1 MSARVL
7 THPQAASAAI
17 TATADATR
25 PAPMHLT
32 PRLGKYTLTGTLGEG
47 AMGVVYRAVDPH
59 IDRVVALKTI
69 RKSVLESAAG
79 NLSAAL
85 RFRNEARAVGRLSHP
100 GIVAIHEYG
109 EEAEQSYI
117 AMEYV
122 EGASLLRCTTPQQR
136 LPLED
141 VLSVMTQLLHALNY
155 AHAHGVWHRDIKPSN
170 LIVTAGGQLKVTDFG
185 IARIDA
191 TALTQDA
198 SIMGSCGYMAPECYH
213 GIELDQRVDLFAC
226 GVLLYELLTGRRP
239 FAGLPGAV
247 MHKLLHDEP
256 PQLVAA
262 GCDAAEA
269 AALAPFEPIVACAM
283 ARDRA
288 HRYPGAQEMLDALS
302 AVAARPIAPRVSV
315 AAVRRMMAPHAV
327 APSPAPAAAVATEV
341 LPPPQAPTVPAQA
354 PAVVRM
360 LPRKPQPIYRPV
372 LAPAAQAAASAIEA
386 APASLPPPA
395 SAAVLPPPSQPES
408 PPIVPAAAPP
418 TTPRHTAQF
427 EPAVLARLEALL
439 APTLGPVA
447 RVMVRRAAAKSS
459 ALGVLVARLA
469 HELPSAEERRH
480 FLALAQRAFGH
491 VEATRAETPQRNDA
505 LALPVLG
512 STPLQEAAVQRAER
526 LLMRQVGPIARW
538 MVKTARAKSASRE
551 QFIATLTEL
560 AADCV
565 DPERLLL
572 ALEEAL

>member
-7 THPQAASAAI
+7 THPYAA
-17 TATADATR
+17 TATADATL
-25 PAPMHLT
+25 PAAMRLT
-32 PRLGKYTLTGTLGEG
+32 RRLGKYTLGDTLGEG

-100 GIVAIHEYG
+100 GIVAIYEYG
-109 EEAEQSYI
+109 EEGEQSFI

-122 EGASLLRCTTPQQR
+122 EGASLLRCTAPQQR
-136 LPLED
+136 LPLAD

-191 TALTQDA
+191 AALTQDA

-247 MHKLLHDEP
+247 MHQMLHDEP
-256 PQLVAA
+256 QPLVAP

-288 HRYPGAQEMLDALS
+288 QRYPGAQEMLDALTE
-302 AVAARPIAPRVSV
+302 AVAKPIAARVSV
-315 AAVRRMMAPHAV
+315 AAVQRMMAPRAG
-327 APSPAPAAAVATEV
+327 AASPAPAAAVATEV
-341 LPPPQAPTVPAQA
+341 MPPAHA
-354 PAVVRM
+354 PAVVHM

-372 LAPAAQAAASAIEA
+372 PAPAAHAAASAIEA
-386 APASLPPPA
+386 AAASLPA
-395 SAAVLPPPSQPES
+395 SAAPVA
-408 PPIVPAAAPP
+408 PAPAAALAPAAPP
-418 TTPRHTAQF
+418 TVRPTTPPDTAHF
-427 EPAVLARLEALL
+427 EPAALAKLAALL
-439 APTLGPVA
+439 VPTFGPVA
-447 RVMVRRAAAKSS
+447 RVVVQRAAAKSS
-459 ALGVLVARLA
+459 ALAILVARLA
-469 HELPSAEERRH
+469 HELPSTEERRH
-480 FLALAQRAFGH
+480 FLAQAQQAFGR
-491 VEATRAETPQRNDA
+491 VEAACAETSKANA
-505 LALPVLG
+505 VLALPVLG
-512 STPLQEAAVQRAER
+512 STPLQDAAVERAER
-526 LLMRQVGPIARW
+526 ALMRHVGPIARW
-538 MVKTARAKSASRE
+538 MVKTARAKSNSRE
-551 QFIATLTEL
+551 QFIATLAEL
-560 AADCV
+560 AADCI
-565 DPERLLL
+565 DPELL
-572 ALEEAL
+572 AAELEKTV

>member
-7 THPQAASAAI
+7 THPYAA
-17 TATADATR
+17 TATTTTTADATL
-25 PAPMHLT
+25 PAAMHLT
-32 PRLGKYTLTGTLGEG
+32 RRLGKYTLGDTLGEG

-100 GIVAIHEYG
+100 GIVSIYEYG
-109 EEAEQSYI
+109 EEAEQSFI

-122 EGASLLRCTTPQQR
+122 EGASLSRCTAPQQR
-136 LPLED
+136 LPLAD

-191 TALTQDA
+191 AALTQDA
-198 SIMGSCGYMAPECYH
+198 SIMGSCGYMAPECYR

-239 FAGLPGAV
+239 FAGLPSAV
-247 MHKLLHDEP
+247 MHQMLHEEP
-256 PQLVAA
+256 PPLVHA
-262 GCDAAEA
+262 GCDAAQA

-283 ARDRA
+283 AKDRA
-288 HRYPGAQEMLDALS
+288 QRYPGAQEMLNALTE
-302 AVAARPIAPRVSV
+302 VAAKPIAARVSV
-315 AAVRRMMAPHAV
+315 AAVQRMMAPRA
-327 APSPAPAAAVATEV
+327 AAAPAPAAAVATEV
-341 LPPPQAPTVPAQA
+341 VQPAQA

-372 LAPAAQAAASAIEA
+372 VAPA
-386 APASLPPPA
+386 PPLT
-395 SAAVLPPPSQPES
+395 V
-408 PPIVPAAAPP
+408 PP
-418 TTPRHTAQF
+418 TTPPNTAHF
-427 EPAVLARLEALL
+427 EPAALAKLAALL
-439 APTLGPVA
+439 VPTFGPVA
-447 RVMVRRAAAKSS
+447 RVVVQRAAAKSP
-459 ALGVLVARLA
+459 ALGILVARLA

-480 FLALAQRAFGH
+480 FLAQAQQAFGR
-491 VEATRAETPQRNDA
+491 VEAARAETPQANA
-505 LALPVLG
+505 VLALPVLG
-512 STPLQEAAVQRAER
+512 STPLQEAAVERAER
-526 LLMRQVGPIARW
+526 ALLRHVGLIARW
-538 MVKTARAKSASRE
+538 MVKTARAKCNSRE
-551 QFIATLTEL
+551 QFIATLAEL
-560 AADCV
+560 AADCI
-565 DPERLLL
+565 DPELLT
-572 ALEEAL
+572 AELEKRV